1 MPLCGN
7 HIEAMGACE
16 EQIVVP
22 PTGQAHFV
30 IQGQW
35 ALGFDLFCVPG
46 PWALVV

>member
-1 MPLCGN
+1 
-7 HIEAMGACE
+7 MGHGP
-16 EQIVVP
+16 I
-22 PTGQAHFV
+22 FV